1 MPATPLQ
8 KTLSDEVLALLDEA
22 SLCEALR
29 LNDDECLHC
38 LKQSVQT
45 INDGLKQLYYDGL
58 PVEQI
63 VYGRAALID
72 RFLTT
77 VFETLFVENDQ
88 PIALIAVGGYGRG
101 ELHPGSDID
110 LMLLLQNTES
120 ELSKRH
126 IEKFIMTLWD
136 SRLEIGHSVRTLDE
150 CVEEAANDITV
161 ATNIMESR
169 LLSGDAELFEA
180 MKARTGPD
188 QIWNSKNF
196 FQAKLEEQLQR
207 NGKYNDTSYNL
218 EPNIKESRGGLRDI
232 QMIGWVAKRHFGAA
246 HLYDLVEH
254 GFLRE
259 DELQALIEGQQLLW
273 RIRCSLHYLAGR
285 REDRMLFDYQ
295 RQLALEFGYE
305 DDPEKP
311 TANAAIEN
319 FMQTYFR
326 TVMELERLN
335 EMLLQ
340 LFREAIL
347 YGDQQV
353 DVSIL
358 NEDFQ
363 LRHNY
368 IEARRADTFKT
379 NPCALLEL
387 FYLVQLKPEIQ
398 GVRAETIR
406 LIREHK
412 HLINGDFRA
421 SDTAKQL
428 FMQIMSHGRG
438 VTHELRRMNRYGVL
452 AAYIPAFESIVGRM
466 QYDLFH
472 AYTVDQHILFVI
484 RNIRR
489 LAVPEFCHEYP
500 LASGIFQHIEKPVLL
515 YLAGLF
521 HDIAKGRNG
530 DHSEL
535 GAVDAYEFCISH
547 YLPEADAQLVSW
559 LVKSHLLMSITAQRK
574 DISDPSVI
582 ATFAEQVETLER
594 LDYLYLLTISDIRGT
609 NPKQWNSW
617 KDKLFI
623 ELYTKTADLL
633 NRGLQSKHDA
643 KRTIQMTRTAALR
656 KLEQAGLDTNQ
667 AEAIWSNFSD
677 SYFIRHHAGEI
688 YWHTLLIHRHKS
700 DEPLVS
706 ARIDE
711 ASLSLE
717 LFVYLPSRD
726 HIFFSVVNLLGQM
739 NLNVVNAHVMMCN
752 NQYAFE
758 TFKIISEYQDE
769 QQLQYLA
776 EDIGKRLA
784 KILSGDIDI
793 SNVNDL
799 PTRAQKHFVVPTKV
813 SFSLSPNK
821 RYTRLQIDTA
831 DRQGL
836 LAIIS
841 RILSENNARIHDAF
855 VSTAGEKAIDYFDI
869 TDMQSSGPLDDA
881 QQDTLREILIE
892 RLQGGAQ

>member
-1 MPATPLQ
+1 MPAHPAVKQTIAGDIH
-8 KTLSDEVLALLDEA
+8 SLLDDA
-22 SLCEALR
+22 QIAAALKQ
-29 LNDDECLHC
+29 DDPECLRI
-38 LKQSVQT
+38 LKQIVQR
-45 INDGLKQLYYDGL
+45 INDGLKQLYYDGA

-63 VYGRAALID
+63 VYGRAVLID

-77 VFETLFVENDQ
+77 LFEFYFTENNQ
-88 PIALIAVGGYGRG
+88 PVALVAVGGYGRG

-110 LMLLLQNTES
+110 LMLLLKDEETE
-120 ELSKRH
+120 LTKRH

-136 SRLEIGHSVRTLDE
+136 SRLEIGHSVRTVDE
-150 CVEEAANDITV
+150 CVAESEKDITV

-169 LLSGDAELFEA
+169 LLSGDRLLFDE
-180 MKARTGPD
+180 MKSRTGPD
-188 QIWNSKNF
+188 TTWNSRDY

-232 QMIGWVAKRHFGAA
+232 QMIGWVAKRHFGAT
-246 HLYDLVEH
+246 HLHDLVEH

-259 DELQALIEGQQLLW
+259 DELQTLLDGQLLLW
-273 RIRCSLHYLAGR
+273 RIRCGLHYLAGR
-285 REDRMLFDYQ
+285 REDRMLSDYQ
-295 RQLALEFGYE
+295 KTLALEFGYE
-305 DDPEKP
+305 DDPDNP
-311 TANAAIEN
+311 AANAAIEN
-319 FMQTYFR
+319 FMQSYFR

-347 YGDQQV
+347 YGDLDAKTSV
-353 DVSIL
+353 L
-358 NEDFQ
+358 NDDFQ

-368 IEARRADTFKT
+368 IEARSADTFT
-379 NPCALLEL
+379 NNPCALLEL
-387 FYLVQLKPEIQ
+387 FYLIQQNPEIQ

-412 HLINGDFRA
+412 HLINDAFRE
-421 SDTAKQL
+421 SDTAKRL
-428 FMQIMSHGRG
+428 FMKIMSQGRG

-500 LASGIFQHIEKPVLL
+500 LASGVFQHIAKPVLL

-535 GAVDAYEFCISH
+535 GAVDAYEFCVAH
-547 YLPEADAQLVSW
+547 YLPEEDAQLVSW

-574 DISDPSVI
+574 DISDPHVI
-582 ATFAEQVETLER
+582 AEFADQVETVER

-623 ELYTKTADLL
+623 ELYCKTADWL
-633 NRGLQSKHDA
+633 NRGLQSQSDEHEA
-643 KRTIQMTRTAALR
+643 IQYNRTAALR
-656 KLEQAGLDTNQ
+656 KLEQAGIDTNQ
-667 AEAIWSNFSD
+667 VETIWKDFTD
-677 SYFIRHHAGEI
+677 SYFIRHTAGEI
-688 YWHTLLIHRHKS
+688 FWHTMLIHHHKE
-700 DEPLVS
+700 DTPLVDV
-706 ARIDE
+706 RIDQ
-711 ASLSLE
+711 SVGSLE
-717 LFVYLPSRD
+717 LIIHMPSRD
-726 HIFFSVVNLLGQM
+726 NIFFCVVSMLSQM
-739 NLNVVNAHVMMCN
+739 NLNVVNAHVMMCKN
-752 NQYAFE
+752 RYAFE
-758 TFKIISEYQDE
+758 TFKIVSDTQDE
-769 QQLQYLA
+769 QQLRYLA
-776 EDIGKRLA
+776 EEICKRLRS
-784 KILSGDIDI
+784 ILSSDEAITTG
-793 SNVNDL
+793 SW
-799 PTRAQKHFVVPTKV
+799 PATRAQKHFMVATEVG
-813 SFSLSPNK
+813 FSQSPNK

-831 DRQGL
+831 DRRGL
-836 LAIIS
+836 LAIVS
-841 RILSENNARIHDAF
+841 RILAENNIRIHDAF
-855 VSTAGEKAIDYFDI
+855 LSTAGEKAIDYFDV
-869 TDMQSSGPLDDA
+869 TDATSSQPLSE
-881 QQDTLREILIE
+881 QQQQTLRDILLKE
-892 RLQGGAQ
+892 L